1 MPVAIRAIIG
11 INTAVFFTQILSS
24 FLGISLIQWLA
35 FVPDPITAVTQPWRL
50 VTYMF
55 THSLLNPFHFI
66 FNMLWLWWMGRPV
79 EETIGA
85 HSFLSIYFGAG
96 LVGALVDVVV
106 SLVGVANPVIGASG
120 AVYGVMVAFAM
131 LYPRTPIMLL
141 LLPPLEARYVVT
153 GIIALDVL
161 LLNSGGNVARFVHLG
176 GALGGYGLMKYRQNG
191 GDLSLV
197 PLYIEYLYSKYLSP
211 MLSPLF
217 TSFNGGTKTRKSGN
231 SVNSSMYSWTGN
243 QAQPN
248 RSRARTGRGAASSS
262 AGVSDAEILEEV
274 EQSELDAILD
284 KISKSGYN
292 ALSKQEKKT
301 LFELSKRKE
310 P

>member
-1 MPVAIRAIIG
+1 
-11 INTAVFFTQILSS
+11 
-24 FLGISLIQWLA
+24 
-35 FVPDPITAVTQPWRL
+35 
-50 VTYMF
+50 
-55 THSLLNPFHFI
+55 
-66 FNMLWLWWMGRPV
+66 
-79 EETIGA
+79 
-85 HSFLSIYFGAG
+85 
-96 LVGALVDVVV
+96 
-106 SLVGVANPVIGASG
+106 
-120 AVYGVMVAFAM
+120 
-131 LYPRTPIMLL
+131 
-141 LLPPLEARYVVT
+141 
-153 GIIALDVL
+153 
-161 LLNSGGNVARFVHLG
+161 
-176 GALGGYGLMKYRQNG
+176 
-191 GDLSLV
+191 
-197 PLYIEYLYSKYLSP
+197 

-217 TSFNGGTKTRKSGN
+217 TSFNGGAKTRKSGN